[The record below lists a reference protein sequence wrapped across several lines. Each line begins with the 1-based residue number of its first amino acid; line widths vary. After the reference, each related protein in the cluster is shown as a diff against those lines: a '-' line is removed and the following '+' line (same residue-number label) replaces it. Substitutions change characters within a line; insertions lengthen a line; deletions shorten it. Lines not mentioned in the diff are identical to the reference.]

1 MGDREGVVAFDLR
14 LPPWLRLRDLRAYL
28 GRDPGSP
35 TQTVDGDVFRFA
47 MEEDGATGLVSVE
60 LRPGRASATVE
71 EVDGVDGVPADG
83 WEAAARRRLVRLLG
97 LGTDPRPF
105 ESSLE
110 GTEHERLIDG
120 RRGLTIPQ
128 THDLLDG
135 LIWVIVGQQ
144 VSLAVAFALR
154 RRLATTFGRRVVG
167 SGGEEFALW
176 PTLGTLAGLRYG
188 DLGRIGFSRRKAEY
202 LVDLARS
209 VAGGE
214 LDLDALERAAPE
226 EVERTLLGVRGL
238 GPWSVNYLMMRS
250 FGFPDC
256 VPVGDVA
263 LAKSVAE
270 YFELGARPDKAQLLE
285 RLDVFRPH
293 RSLATF
299 HLWARL
305 AD

>member
-1 MGDREGVVAFDLR
+1 MSLTFDVVLPVWLGLGR
-14 LPPWLRLRDLRAYL
+14 LKSYL

-35 TQTVDGDVFRFA
+35 TQRIESDVFRFA
-47 MEEDGATGLVSVE
+47 FECDGAFAIVSAD
-60 LRPGRASATVE
+60 LTPGKASCSIE
-71 EVDGVDGVPADG
+71 SVDGEPPGG
-83 WEAAARRRLVRLLG
+83 WEGPARARLRRLLG
-97 LGTDPRPF
+97 LHVDPHSF
-105 ESSLE
+105 EESLE

-154 RRLATTFGRRVVG
+154 QRIAATHGRPVG
-167 SGGEEFALW
+167 KEFALW
-176 PTLGTLAGLRYG
+176 PTMETIAGLDYG
-188 DLGRIGFSRRKAEY
+188 DLGRIGFSRRKSEY
-202 LVDLARS
+202 LIDLARS
-209 VAGGE
+209 VADGG
-214 LDLDALERAAPE
+214 LDLEALQKASPE
-226 EVERTLLGVRGL
+226 DVERTLLAIRGF
-238 GPWSVNYLMMRS
+238 GPWSVHYLMMRS

-263 LAKSVAE
+263 LAKSLGG
-270 YFELGARPDKAQLLE
+270 YFGLDKRPDKPQVLE
-285 RLDVFRPH
+285 LMDPFRPH

-305 AD
+305 GNAG